1 MVEHGEIE
9 PLIPMGMEMVK
20 PLWKTVLWL
29 LMKLNMYLQYSFKH
43 KKNTNL
49 VHRKTYIQ
57 THKRVIHNSPKL
69 ETTHVDQL
77 VKG

>member
-1 MVEHGEIE
+1 
-9 PLIPMGMEMVK
+9 MEKLNPSYLWEWKMVK

-43 KKNTNL
+43 KKNTSL

-57 THKRVIHNSPKL
+57 THRRVIHNSPKL